1 MTILWDTDPRAS
13 EHYTYALGAGFV
25 VAESGVSIT
34 RTLASTPAEL
44 LVVIGPDIDLDAA
57 CQVMETVRVDRPE
70 VGMILLRKRLDVTV
84 LGYALRA
91 GAREVVASD
100 DLAALADACRRS
112 LELSARLRSAAGK
125 GHEETGRVITVFS
138 AKGGVGKTTMSTNLA
153 AYLASCGHRTLLID
167 LDLAFGDVAIAMHL
181 DQQANKTMEEL
192 AAMAGHLDEGG
203 LASVLTIHQQSGLEV
218 LCAPTNPSGVE
229 RIPTA
234 TVTEVLRVARHLYE
248 FIVVDTPPAITDH
261 VLAAF
266 DLSDSI
272 VLIATLDIPA
282 LKNLRVTL
290 ETLDLLGSPAE
301 ARIVC
306 LNRSDAKV
314 GLSAADVV
322 TAIRHEIAVMVPGS
336 VDVPAAVNHGNLM
349 TLDQPRHPVSLAI
362 RDLAD
367 RFIRAQG
374 SQLAASTGRT
384 PSAAPE
390 TGVRRRFSWGGK
402 R

>member
-1 MTILWDTDPRAS
+1 MTILWDTDPNAA
-13 EHYTYALGAGFV
+13 EHYTFALGTGFEV
-25 VAESGVSIT
+25 VESGVAIT
-34 RTLASTPAEL
+34 RSLAGNPAEL

-100 DLAALADACRRS
+100 DLAALADASRRS
-112 LELSARLRSAAGK
+112 LALSARLRTSAGK

-153 AYLASCGHRTLLID
+153 AYIASRGHRTLLID
-167 LDLAFGDVAIAMHL
+167 LDLGFGDVAIAMHL
-181 DQQANKTMEEL
+181 DQQPNKTMEEL
-192 AAMAGHLDEGG
+192 AAMAGHVDEGA
-203 LASVLTIHQQSGLEV
+203 LSSVITVHQQSGLDV

-229 RIPTA
+229 RIPA
-234 TVTEVLRVARHLYE
+234 ASVTEVLRVARQLYE
-248 FIVVDTPPAITDH
+248 FIVIDTPPAITDH

-272 VLIATLDIPA
+272 VLIATPDIPA
-282 LKNLRVTL
+282 LKNLRVAL

-301 ARIVC
+301 ARTVV
-306 LNRSDAKV
+306 LNRSGAKV
-314 GLSAADVV
+314 GLSAADIV
-322 TAIRHEIAVMVPGS
+322 TAIRHDIAVMVPGS
-336 VDVPAAVNHGNLM
+336 VDVPAAVNHGTLL

-362 RDLAD
+362 CELAEQ
-367 RFIRAQG
+367 FIRSQHG
-374 SQLAASTGRT
+374 SVPRPTEPSSTPEPAS
-384 PSAAPE
+384 
-390 TGVRRRFSWGGK
+390 RRLFGWGSK

>member
-1 MTILWDTDPRAS
+1 MTILWDTDPRAG
-13 EHYTYALGAGFV
+13 EHYTFALGTAFE
-25 VAESGVSIT
+25 VAESGASIT
-34 RTLASTPAEL
+34 RSLAGNPAEL
-44 LVVIGPDIDLDAA
+44 LVVIGPDIDLAAA

-84 LGYALRA
+84 LGSALRA
-91 GAREVVASD
+91 GAREVVSAD

-112 LELSARLRSAAGK
+112 LELSARLRTSAGK

-167 LDLAFGDVAIAMHL
+167 LDLGFGDVAIAMHL
-181 DQQANKTMEEL
+181 DQRANKTMEEL

-203 LASVLTIHQQSGLEV
+203 LSSVLTTHQQSGLEV

-229 RIPTA
+229 RIPA
-234 TVTEVLRVARHLYE
+234 STVTEVLRVARQVFE
-248 FIVVDTPPAITDH
+248 FIVIDTPPAITDH

-272 VLIATLDIPA
+272 VLIGTPDIPA
-282 LKNLRVTL
+282 LKNLRVAL
-290 ETLDLLGSPAE
+290 ETLDLLGSPPE
-301 ARIVC
+301 ARIIV
-306 LNRSDAKV
+306 LNRSNAKV

-336 VDVPAAVNHGNLM
+336 VDVPAAVNHGTLM
-349 TLDQPRHPVSLAI
+349 ALDQPRHPVSLAI
-362 RDLAD
+362 RELAD
-367 RFIRAQG
+367 RFIRPQG
-374 SQLAASTGRT
+374 GSGGSVTAAEQPVASEAGGRRLFGRG
-384 PSAAPE
+384 S
-390 TGVRRRFSWGGK
+390 RR
-402 R
+402 